1 MQHDFDTILKTV
13 TAPDAKMGDLRAVAK
28 EIRTDHELAMKLWN
42 EGSVMPRLLA
52 TLVMDKKKIDQ
63 EFVDQITKDLESH
76 TYDEMNHIADWFMAN
91 QLAKDKKTVALMES
105 WENSESSLQRR
116 LFWYHQA
123 RLRWMGKTDQPNTE
137 ELLEAVENNIMQ
149 EKPEVQWAMNFTAAQ
164 IGKWQEKYRQRC
176 IELGEK
182 TGLYKGEKVPKGC
195 TPSYLPDF
203 IAIET
208 TKLKK

>member
-1 MQHDFDTILKTV
+1 MQYDLDTILKTV

-28 EIRTDHELAMKLWN
+28 EIRTDHELAMKLWT
-42 EGSVMPRLLA
+42 EGSFMPRLLA
-52 TLVMDKKKIDQ
+52 TLIMDKKKIDQ

-76 TYDEMNHIADWFMAN
+76 TCDEMNHIADWFMAN
-91 QLAKDKKTVALMES
+91 HLAKDKKTVALMES